1 MDGLDG
7 VSWSDRIALFRWALI
22 AAFAAGAVCPLLGVF
37 LHVRKTSFYGIALPQ
52 FATAGVV
59 FGFVVMPWWIEHV
72 GLGGLDLLEATSDSH
87 AVMNYH
93 LAWSNVF
100 TFGGLLALLALGR
113 RGGDEIGR
121 VAGAFAIAAAATV
134 LFGRLSPVGKGFVDE
149 LVAGELLGV
158 GRHECETVVVLL
170 GVAAFAFFLFHRDLL
185 LVSYDRESARVLGK
199 RVLAIEG
206 LLTVVTGLVISVGTM
221 TLGPV
226 ILFGLLVLP
235 ALGAR
240 AWARSMLSYLAL
252 ASAFGVIAVAVG
264 VTVSFEFDLPMGAAV
279 AGAAAFLLTPGALLR
294 RAA

>member
-7 VSWSDRIALFRWALI
+7 VSWADRLTLFRWALL

-100 TFGGLLALLALGR
+100 TFGGMLALLALGR
-113 RGGDEIGR
+113 RGGNEVGR
-121 VAGAFAIAAAATV
+121 VAGAFAIATAATV

-158 GRHECETVVVLL
+158 GQHECETVIVLL
-170 GVAAFAFFLFHRDLL
+170 GLAALAFFLFHRDLL
-185 LVSYDRESARVLGK
+185 LVSFDRESALVLGK
-199 RVLAIEG
+199 RVLSIEA
-206 LLTVVTGLVISVGTM
+206 LLTIVTGLVVSVGTM

-240 AWARSMLSYLAL
+240 VWARSMLSYLLIATM
-252 ASAFGVIAVAVG
+252 FGVVSVALG
-264 VTVSFEFDLPMGAAV
+264 VTASFEFDLPMGAAV
-279 AGAAAFLLTPGALLR
+279 AGAAALLLLPGAVLR